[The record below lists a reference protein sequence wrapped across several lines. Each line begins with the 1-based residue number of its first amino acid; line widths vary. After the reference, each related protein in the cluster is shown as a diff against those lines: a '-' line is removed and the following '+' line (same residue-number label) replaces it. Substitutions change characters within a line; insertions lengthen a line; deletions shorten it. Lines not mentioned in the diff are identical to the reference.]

1 MSAHR
6 LTSAPGEDA
15 HRALGTERAV
25 LQVLGGTPVDEAAA
39 ARHIEPADLAEAVTV
54 YRRAG
59 RQALERHEA
68 AGWWQAYIQF
78 PDWRTAE
85 QTAANTI
92 IPALR
97 QAEETCLLSNWWF
110 MRKHPC
116 WRLRLQPGT
125 DGQAMRDHL
134 AEEFDQLVATGRITR
149 WWPGIYEA
157 ETVAFGSGA
166 GMATAHDLFCAD
178 SHAIMRLIAGDAPG
192 LGRRELSLFLCRT
205 LMSAAGLEWYEQG
218 DVWHRVGQERPLPD
232 DVPLAKLGTM
242 AGDLKQLLTADTS
255 PDAPLLTTGPLAST
269 TAWADAFRQA
279 GRALGEA
286 SRAGALQRGLRDVL
300 SYQVIF
306 HWNRLGLPARTQGIL
321 ARAARTAILDL
332 PASTAS
338 IRVTDRRPG
347 NTPMSAPSA
356 DGGNEGAEE
365 RVLAR
370 FPLVP
375 QRRFRCPDLET
386 HVRNVRKCAASCHEP
401 CTVEERINRACT
413 VWNLAALITADCG
426 LPDLATDLCHRQFQI
441 FRAAPAITDVAVI
454 PALQPLVNLTRLTR
468 RAGDPAGA
476 YRELEAINHAS
487 HNGGDLNL
495 HGVPIAFDG
504 LITELPLTAEA
515 WLRDVM
521 RDDGTRALTAV
532 GRWSD
537 AAAHA
542 EKYDDASTQ
551 LREARQTRI
560 IAHALNGQPGA
571 ALDLIDNTTT
581 TEQWEHAVTACLR
594 GYVLLK
600 HQSLR
605 TTDVAEIFST
615 VRRARLATDR
625 PTALFR
631 TRLGLI
637 AVALAVAAGSDAR
650 VLCAEL
656 ANDAERSA
664 DAFAARDV
672 QAEPECRT
680 WATREQADALR
691 VRIEQAGLGAGE
703 IAESTLSDLMR
714 SVDLAGLALEKALEN
729 LAGTRR

>member
-6 LTSAPGEDA
+6 LTPDSGADTRVA
-15 HRALGTERAV
+15 TDTERAV
-25 LQVLGGTPVDEAAA
+25 LQVLAGTPVEEAAA
-39 ARHIEPADLAEAVTV
+39 AEHIDPTDLAEAVTI
-54 YRRAG
+54 YRHAG
-59 RQALERHEA
+59 RHALERHEA
-68 AGWWQAYIQF
+68 ADWWQTYIQF

-85 QTAANTI
+85 KTAAGTVL
-92 IPALR
+92 PALR
-97 QAEETCLLSNWWF
+97 HAEETGLLSNWWF

-116 WRLRLQPGT
+116 WRLRLHPGP
-125 DGQAMRDHL
+125 DGQAMRDQL
-134 AEEFDQLVATGRITR
+134 AEEFDQLVAADRITR

-157 ETVAFGSGA
+157 ETAAFGGGA

-178 SHAIMRLIAGDAPG
+178 SHAIMRLITGDDPG
-192 LGRRELSLFLCRT
+192 LGRRELSLLLCRT

-218 DVWHRVGQERPLPD
+218 DVWHRVEQERPLPD
-232 DVPLAKLGTM
+232 DIPPAKLTTM
-242 AGDLKQLLTADTS
+242 AGDLKPLMTADTS
-255 PDAPLLTTGPLAST
+255 PDAPLLTIGPLAST

-279 GRALGEA
+279 GRALDEA
-286 SRAGALQRGLRDVL
+286 SRAGTLQRGLREVL

-306 HWNRLGLPARTQGIL
+306 HWNRLGLPARTQAIL
-321 ARAARTAILDL
+321 ARVARTAILDL
-332 PASTAS
+332 PARTAS

-347 NTPMSAPSA
+347 NTPTTAPSA
-356 DGGNEGAEE
+356 NGGIEGAEE

-386 HVRNVRKCAASCHEP
+386 HVRNVRECANSCYQP
-401 CTVEERINRACT
+401 STVEERINRACT

-426 LPDLATDLCHRQFQI
+426 LPNLARDLCQRQFQI
-441 FRAAPAITDVAVI
+441 FRAAPAVTGVAVI

-468 RAGDPAGA
+468 RASDPVDA

-487 HNGGDLNL
+487 HNGGDLTL
-495 HGVPIAFDG
+495 HGKPIAFDG
-504 LITELPLTAEA
+504 LITELPPTAEA

-521 RDDGTRALTAV
+521 RDDGTRALTAA
-532 GRWSD
+532 GRWTD

-571 ALDLIDNTTT
+571 ALNVIDNTTT
-581 TEQWEHAVTACLR
+581 TEPWEHAVAACLR
-594 GYVLLK
+594 GYALLK
-600 HQSLR
+600 DQSLR
-605 TTDVAEIFST
+605 TTDVAEILRT
-615 VRRARLATDR
+615 VRRARLAADR

-631 TRLGLI
+631 TRLGLTT
-637 AVALAVAAGSDAR
+637 VALAVAAGSDTR

-656 ANDAERSA
+656 ADDAERSA

-672 QAEPECRT
+672 HAEAECRT
-680 WATREQADALR
+680 WATPEQADALR
-691 VRIEQAGLGAGE
+691 IRIEQAGLGAGKITE
-703 IAESTLSDLMR
+703 PALSNLMK
-714 SVDLAGLALEKALEN
+714 SVDLAESALAEALED
-729 LAGTRR
+729 LATTRS